1 MDIRVKFNTPDDQAA
16 FAKKW
21 GVSVTPD
28 MTDHLDISWH
38 LLQHALDPASNV
50 AEFTQL
56 DTYTTHEFLVSSDNG
71 DFGDLVTSTSPIKNM
86 KGWYHVTSTQGLALG
101 KIVKSIDITSVPM
114 SFLDNVSSITNIN
127 STASAIDP
135 TTNAGQWARIRV
147 ASQYRPL
154 VTSFA
159 THDVNYLSKPELYI
173 MDTGINFDHQEFNY
187 DGLDKV
193 NFYTLPQFNGNFSDD
208 IGHGTGVASMAVG
221 KNLGVCSHVKLMNV
235 KIGGKINGEQYNANL
250 IDVGQAID
258 SIMDA
263 IVADPTVTRVINM
276 SWGVPRSAW
285 LDAKVQSLIDAG
297 AFVVCAAGNG
307 HIDVDQISP
316 AGMNTVMTVGAIDQ
330 YDIPAGFNNIAPS
343 DSGLTTSIGLGLDI
357 FAPGDNVMVADGLT
371 NTTSYSMTSGT
382 SFSAPLVSG
391 VACVIAS
398 MNSNPLYYKDLV
410 ELIVRTST
418 EHALL
423 FEDTSFSDN
432 QNRLVYL
439 ATADMSVAY
448 KESNSV
454 SYLGVSGETDE
465 DIVAD
470 LNSAFNTLPMLA
482 LAPNDTIH
490 YDIAMADDSKDYAPF
505 ISCDSLTGLVTV
517 KKSTISLPEETRLKM
532 VNFTATAKNSTVTM
546 TSTTLMYFDSNPLY
560 KDTLQSDVTL
570 ALTDVN
576 SISFFAAW
584 GGRTIK

>member
-1 MDIRVKFNTPDDQAA
+1 MDIRVKFNTLDSQAA

-21 GVSVTPD
+21 AVDVTPD
-28 MTDHLDISWH
+28 MVDHLDISWH
-38 LLQHALDPASNV
+38 LLQHALSAESNV
-50 AEFTQL
+50 TDFVQL
-56 DTYTTHEFLVSSDNG
+56 DTTTEHEFLVSSADGN
-71 DFGDLVTSTSPIKNM
+71 FGDLAISSTPMKNM
-86 KGWYHVTSTQGLALG
+86 AGWYHVVSTQGLALG
-101 KIVKSIDITSVPM
+101 KIVKSIDITSIPM
-114 SFLDNVSSITNIN
+114 TFLDNVSTIN
-127 STASAIDP
+127 SINVTPATVDP
-135 TTNAGQWARIRV
+135 TSSAGQWARIRV

-154 VTSFA
+154 LTSFA

-173 MDTGINFDHQEFNY
+173 LDSGINFEHQELNY

-193 NFYTLPQFNGNFSDD
+193 NFYTLPQFSGNFADD

-221 KNLGVCSHVKLMNV
+221 KNLGICSYVKLMNV
-235 KIGGKINGEQYNANL
+235 KIGGMVNGEQYNANL
-250 IDVGQAID
+250 LDVGQAID
-258 SIMDA
+258 AIMNA

-276 SWGVPRSAW
+276 SWGIPRSAW

-357 FAPGDNVMVADGLT
+357 FAPGDNVMVADGISG
-371 NTTSYSMTSGT
+371 TTSYHVTSGT

-398 MNSNPLYYKDLV
+398 MNSNPLFYSDLV
-410 ELIVRTST
+410 KLIVNTAT

-423 FEDTSFSDN
+423 FEDSSFSEN

-439 ATADMSVAY
+439 ATADMAASY
-448 KESNSV
+448 KETNAV
-454 SYLGVSGETDE
+454 SYLGVHDKE
-465 DIVAD
+465 DVIVAD
-470 LNSAFNTLPMLA
+470 INSNLDTSQIEK
-482 LAPNDTIH
+482 LAPTDPVVFSVE
-490 YDIAMADDSKDYAPF
+490 MADDSKDYAQF
-505 ISCDSLTGLVTV
+505 LVCDPVTGVI
-517 KKSTISLPEETRLKM
+517 TITKPNLQLPEETRLKM
-532 VNFTATAKNSTVTM
+532 VNFIGVAKNSSITM
-546 TSTTLMYFDSNPLY
+546 KTNILFFFVNNPLY
-560 KDTLQSDVTL
+560 KDTLESDITL

-576 SISFFAAW
+576 SISFFATW
-584 GGRTIK
+584 KQSIK